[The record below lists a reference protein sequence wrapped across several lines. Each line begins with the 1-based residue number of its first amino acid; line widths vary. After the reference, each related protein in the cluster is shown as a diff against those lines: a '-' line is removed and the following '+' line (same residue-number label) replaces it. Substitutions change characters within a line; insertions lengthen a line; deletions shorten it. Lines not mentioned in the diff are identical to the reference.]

1 MEYTTYQAQNG
12 QSLLDLA
19 IQFYGD
25 IQGIYWILQDNPQLQ
40 SMIDN
45 IRAGDKIKIRASQI
59 DKQVVAKCTQYGV
72 FTLAQ
77 DRAEGIGFWKI
88 GADFSVSW
96 GINPRFSNV

>member
-59 DKQVVAKCTQYGV
+59 DKQVVAKCAQYGV

-96 GINPRFSNV
+96 GINPAF